1 MKTVLAS
8 VVAIYRRE
16 LQSYFRTPW
25 AYIVAAIFWAISG
38 LFFWAV
44 YWNVLQQS
52 SIALQTGAE
61 GQPGIDFAYL
71 FVTQFL
77 SSIGGLPLF
86 SILPILSM
94 GLYSEERKRGTLEL
108 LATSPISNWAV
119 AVGKLLAVVTFFLT
133 LLLPIL
139 LYEVFALSKADPPI
153 ALLPLLWGHF
163 GLVLMAAAL
172 LSIGMF
178 ISSLTDSTIVAAIAT
193 YGVIL
198 LISIIGFIADRN
210 LGVVST
216 ILSHLSPL
224 KHFEGFAR
232 GRLDTSS
239 LVLFGSYI
247 FLGIFLTAQSIE
259 TFRFQRS

>member
-1 MKTVLAS
+1 MKTVLANI
-8 VVAIYRRE
+8 VAIYQRE
-16 LQSYFRTPW
+16 LQSYFLTPW
-25 AYIVAAIFWAISG
+25 AYIVAAIFWIISG
-38 LFFWAV
+38 LFFWAIFPQM
-44 YWNVLQQS
+44 LQASTMAAQM
-52 SIALQTGAE
+52 GAE
-61 GQPGIDFAYL
+61 GQPAVDYAYIFL
-71 FVTQFL
+71 TQFL

-108 LATSPISNWAV
+108 LATSPITNWAV
-119 AVGKLLAVVTFFLT
+119 ASGKLLAVVTFFVT
-133 LLLPIL
+133 LLLPVV
-139 LYEVFALSKADPPI
+139 LYELFALAKAEPPI
-153 ALLPLLWGHF
+153 SLLIFFWGHF

-172 LSIGMF
+172 LSLGMF

-193 YGVIL
+193 YGLIM
-198 LISIIGFIADRN
+198 LISIIGFIADRDT
-210 LGVVST
+210 GVVGA

-239 LVLFGSYI
+239 LVLFSSYI